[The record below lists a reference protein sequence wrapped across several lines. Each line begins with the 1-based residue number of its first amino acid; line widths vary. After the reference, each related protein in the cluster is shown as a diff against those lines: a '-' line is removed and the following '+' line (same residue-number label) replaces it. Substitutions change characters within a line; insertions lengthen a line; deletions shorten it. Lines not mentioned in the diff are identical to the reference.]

1 MKKSPSRPSKQ
12 RTATY
17 ATNLIERSRKHF
29 GLDTSWNTSMPYPS
43 WPFTQVRGSEL
54 EKLNRMGKRKQI
66 TDAEEAPF

>member
-1 MKKSPSRPSKQ
+1 
-12 RTATY
+12 
-17 ATNLIERSRKHF
+17 
-29 GLDTSWNTSMPYPS
+29 MPYPS